1 VAVAFFCLSPS
12 DGRAQDAPPPASS
25 GGIAFRGATPDLVA
39 QDSAPQPSPGIAF
52 RTANPDVVAQDS
64 EPPMTPPTAGPQPG
78 PQIPFHNSRPE
89 MNSEPGPDMNSGE
102 NQEMNYGGQA
112 QGSMDN
118 AAAGESQ
125 KEIDDLGNQKQTL
138 DAEIQ
143 YAQSKLDVARKNL
156 DVASGA
162 NNSDLSDKYEQEV
175 HDWDARVRALKSQEE
190 EVDAEIQSAN
200 VAQQAPVEA
209 PEDSLI
215 LPGDNLEIYVV
226 EDSSFN
232 GRYQVRR
239 GGYIIMPAVG
249 RIPVAGKS
257 MQGAE
262 QEVRKALEISQLQH
276 ATVMVEKVE
285 GNDIESGP
293 VIFLAG
299 EFKNARPFRIPPGT
313 KPTVVN
319 VILSCGGVTDRAD
332 LTRVKVMRVV
342 ANKSLV
348 ETEDVANIL
357 QGGSGLTS
365 DLTLTDGD
373 VIIVSA
379 GADNFVFV
387 TGCVGRP
394 GSQYIRG
401 GDHLTAYSAILDAGG
416 FGRFAD
422 LKRVY
427 VLRAS
432 PDGTKVRIPVNII
445 AIQHGHEPDL
455 PLTGGDILIVPEK
468 FFSF

>member
-1 VAVAFFCLSPS
+1 M
-12 DGRAQDAPPPASS
+12 
-25 GGIAFRGATPDLVA
+25 
-39 QDSAPQPSPGIAF
+39 
-52 RTANPDVVAQDS
+52 VAQDS
-64 EPPMTPPTAGPQPG
+64 EPPMTPPLATPQPP
-78 PQIPFHNSRPE
+78 PQIPFHNSAPFSNAE
-89 MNSEPGPDMNSGE
+89 TNSYE
-102 NQEMNYGGQA
+102 A
-112 QGSMDN
+112 QPAQMADSYT
-118 AAAGESQ
+118 AGESQ
-125 KEIDDLGNQKQTL
+125 KELDDLTNQKQTL
-138 DAEIQ
+138 DSDIR
-143 YAQSKLDVARKNL
+143 YAQSKLDAARSRL
-156 DVASGA
+156 DVETAAGH
-162 NNSDLSDKYEQEV
+162 SDASDKWDHEV
-175 HDWDARVRALKSQEE
+175 HDWDARVKGLESQEE
-190 EVDAEIQSAN
+190 EVTAELQAAQSQSQ
-200 VAQQAPVEA
+200 AQGPVEA
-209 PEDSLI
+209 PEDSVI

-226 EDSSFN
+226 EDPSFN

-262 QEVRKALEISQLQH
+262 QEVRKALETSQLQH

-285 GNDIESGP
+285 GSDIESGP

-299 EFKNARPFRIPPGT
+299 EFRNARPFRIPPGT

-348 ETEDVANIL
+348 EEEDVAQIL
-357 QGGSGLTS
+357 EGKGGLTS
-365 DLTLTDGD
+365 DLTLSDGD
-373 VIIVSA
+373 VVIISA
-379 GADNFVFV
+379 GAANFIFV
-387 TGCVGRP
+387 TGCVAHP
-394 GSQYIRG
+394 GSQYMRG
-401 GDHLTAYSAILDAGG
+401 GDHLTAYSAILNAGG

-432 PDGTKVRIPVNII
+432 PDGTKVRIPVNIV